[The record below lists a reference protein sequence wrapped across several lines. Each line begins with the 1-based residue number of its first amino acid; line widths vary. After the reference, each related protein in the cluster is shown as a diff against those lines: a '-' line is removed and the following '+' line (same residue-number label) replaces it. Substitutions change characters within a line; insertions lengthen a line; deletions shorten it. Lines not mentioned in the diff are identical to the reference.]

1 KTAALLLIMNVM
13 STGLQCGTSF
23 MEDYTY
29 HFEKG
34 NYLVLGSHMLEVCP
48 SIAVEE
54 KPILD
59 VQHLGIVGKEDPSRL
74 IFNTHTVPAIV

>member
-1 KTAALLLIMNVM
+1 
-13 STGLQCGTSF
+13 

-34 NYLVLGSHMLEVCP
+34 NDLVLGSHMLEVCP

-54 KPILD
+54 NRSSTFSISVLVVRTILPD
-59 VQHLGIVGKEDPSRL
+59 L
-74 IFNTHTVPAIV
+74 IFNTQTVPAIVASLIQSRQSLPSAG